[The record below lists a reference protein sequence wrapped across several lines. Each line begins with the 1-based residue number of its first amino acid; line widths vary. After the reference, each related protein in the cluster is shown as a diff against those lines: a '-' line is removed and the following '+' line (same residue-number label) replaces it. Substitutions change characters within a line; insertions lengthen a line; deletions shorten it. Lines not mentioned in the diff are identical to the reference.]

1 MAKDETVQTARKNI
15 DPLGKHATPI
25 RRQNPCRAQ
34 QCTFG
39 FTIPASLR
47 QLATHSAKGF
57 DAAHGHCRFSSLNNA
72 GNRIEERKRARRRN
86 CDMHAVAVG
95 DLVQGCA
102 EFKRIAECEF
112 SEPRFLFS

>member
-1 MAKDETVQTARKNI
+1 MAKDKTVQTARKNI

-102 EFKRIAECEF
+102 GFKRIAECEF

>member
-1 MAKDETVQTARKNI
+1 MAKDKTAQTARKNI
-15 DPLGKHATPI
+15 DPLGKHVTSI

-57 DAAHGHCRFSSLNNA
+57 DVAHGRRRFSSFNNA
-72 GNRIEERKRARRRN
+72 GNRIEERKRARRRY
-86 CDMHAVAVG
+86 CDMHAVAVD

-102 EFKRIAECEF
+102 GFKRIAECEF

>member
-1 MAKDETVQTARKNI
+1 MAKDKTVQTARKNI

-57 DAAHGHCRFSSLNNA
+57 DAAHGRRRFSSLNNA
-72 GNRIEERKRARRRN
+72 GNRIEERKCARLRY
-86 CDMHAVAVG
+86 CDMHVVAVD

-102 EFKRIAECEF
+102 GFKRIAECEF

>member
-1 MAKDETVQTARKNI
+1 MAKDKTVQTARKKYRSFGETRDINS
-15 DPLGKHATPI
+15 TT
-25 RRQNPCRAQ
+25 NPCRAQ

-47 QLATHSAKGF
+47 QLAMHSAKGF
-57 DAAHGHCRFSSLNNA
+57 DAAHGRCRFSSLNNA
-72 GNRIEERKRARRRN
+72 GNRIEKRKRARLRY
-86 CDMHAVAVG
+86 CDMHVVAVD

-102 EFKRIAECEF
+102 GFKRIAECEF